1 MVPTFN
7 QDSTEFPSLPHKS
20 TIHSDIKK
28 KITYFF
34 FNLNRLN
41 SDQDIDTLSL
51 QLDFLISFSKK
62 MYQDTSNVYEKKAF
76 LYYLLIL
83 YKLIAHTRDISHGK
97 GERKL
102 TYMMIYSWY
111 KFLPIPA
118 LFALKNIIYNSD
130 STPMGSWKDIKYFCH
145 YVKDH
150 SYIGCE
156 DPLII
161 SVLEIMNKQLYQ
173 DFIKMNDPNY
183 KISTVAKWVP
193 RENTKFG
200 WVFYKLVL
208 HWFTSYEPLFLSTP
222 KNEEQYIRAF
232 CKCCRQYR
240 IMISKMNRLLGTVE
254 IKQCANDWSN
264 IETTHVNTYSLLGKQ
279 NVFFSKNE
287 LPSAINPEIR
297 EKKVKC
303 IRKFKQYF
311 QDIIDSSGNSCK
323 NKIPI
328 HNYIKKAFGGNNA
341 LLDHQWKTLVL
352 GSNKIKVKNV
362 IPLVDVSFSMN
373 DCDKNSLYNALGLG
387 IYISKKSTLGSRFMA
402 IDNEPSWIK
411 CDQDSITDIIQDFNK
426 HTPQNTFANYIGAFK
441 MVLESIIETNLS
453 LKQIENLVFV
463 ILSDFKFCIDHG
475 HEQFYEKIKGL
486 FQDAFSVY
494 GEKATSPF
502 RVNSS
507 HKTPFPM
514 PHIVFWN
521 ISNSIVEI
529 LPCNINTPKTTFLS
543 GANIDYIR
551 YISRI
556 GIDGWICTTP
566 FDTIVKILNNPR
578 YKFMEDL
585 FNNITRELG

>member
-222 KNEEQYIRAF
+222 KNEEQYIRAL

-311 QDIIDSSGNSCK
+311 QDIIDSSGNAQSRSFDLVRCAAADLSGIR
-323 NKIPI
+323 NLVFGLSPI
-328 HNYIKKAFGGNNA
+328 VPAWPFAKHARRHSSA
-341 LLDHQWKTLVL
+341 QPDL
-352 GSNKIKVKNV
+352 
-362 IPLVDVSFSMN
+362 P
-373 DCDKNSLYNALGLG
+373 ARRA
-387 IYISKKSTLGSRFMA
+387 LGSRA
-402 IDNEPSWIK
+402 ARCACPDASQ
-411 CDQDSITDIIQDFNK
+411 CTDVTLSVAD
-426 HTPQNTFANYIGAFK
+426 FANGGNTGDAAMAAYLDIDDFLCAIRYE
-441 MVLESIIETNLS
+441 LC
-453 LKQIENLVFV
+453 LV
-463 ILSDFKFCIDHG
+463 ICKDC
-475 HEQFYEKIKGL
+475 
-486 FQDAFSVY
+486 AFSR
-494 GEKATSPF
+494 T
-502 RVNSS
+502 
-507 HKTPFPM
+507 TLDD
-514 PHIVFWN
+514 FW
-521 ISNSIVEI
+521 
-529 LPCNINTPKTTFLS
+529 
-543 GANIDYIR
+543 
-551 YISRI
+551 
-556 GIDGWICTTP
+556 
-566 FDTIVKILNNPR
+566 
-578 YKFMEDL
+578 
-585 FNNITRELG
+585 